1 MAVLPETNL
10 VRVFVSFPVSSVQ
23 AEKIKSIQLH
33 NDSLKQ
39 IRWTPLPNLHVTIY
53 FLGEVRKESLE
64 QISNALSKAIKHT
77 EAFRIEFEKITI
89 EGKTNKQGMIWAR
102 FFKNNSFT
110 NLNNNLYQAVE
121 SYLRIQSVLKDPIP
135 HITIAR
141 FRKEAEIDTLDASFD
156 ATFSMPEINSCE
168 LWQTV
173 HTKEGVA
180 YKSLDRFDFKC

>member
-1 MAVLPETNL
+1 MFDLPEKKL
-10 VRVFVSFPVSSVQ
+10 VRVFAAFPVSSVQ
-23 AEKIKSIQLH
+23 AEKIKTIQLH

-39 IRWTPLPNLHVTIY
+39 IRWTPLLNLHVTLF

-77 EAFRIEFEKITI
+77 AAFRIEFEKVTV
-89 EGKTNKQGMIWAR
+89 ERKTKKGAMIWLH
-102 FFKNNSFT
+102 FFKNEFFT
-110 NLNNNLYQAVE
+110 VLNKNLFLSVA
-121 SYLRIQSVLKDPIP
+121 SYLRIIPVLKNPIP

-141 FRKEAEIDTLDASFD
+141 FRKEVEVDKINLSFD
-156 ATFSMPEINSCE
+156 QDFSIPEINFCE